1 MDSAAT
7 SSNEN
12 FLKELECPV
21 CYEYMEPPIGMCETG
36 HPICVKCKPQ
46 MRNCPV
52 CRKNIIGTRNIPLE
66 NIAGLLVY
74 PCKYKDVGCPEIVS
88 LKEKLRH
95 QSECIHE
102 TRKCPFSMVSDKN
115 CPWQGRIVDI
125 KSHVKNDHKQ
135 GYDAGEVSGEFDV
148 VISNFSAG
156 KFYRGHVFT
165 LNELFFI
172 MCDVKN
178 SNFLF
183 SIVHVGL
190 KKNVPNFRYRFA
202 LGTNK
207 SEMNAISMIF
217 GVRNFMDDEESVLN
231 LGDCVSLHYV
241 TVAKFLDENNRLYFK
256 IEIVPSDWDQILL
269 HKTGEESSHSH
280 TITLCEWT
288 SSCASDCRQRHPID
302 VYGNTGRLP
311 LVLGNPIGQPVHNF
325 GLRLIGQNYDS
336 TTNFFGQRM

>member
-7 SSNEN
+7 SSNGN
-12 FLKELECPV
+12 FLRELECPV

-46 MRNCPV
+46 LKNCPV
-52 CRKNIIGTRNIPLE
+52 CRKNITGTRNIPLE

-74 PCKYKDVGCPEIVS
+74 PCKYKDVGCPEILS

-95 QSECIHE
+95 QSECMYE
-102 TRKCPFSMVSDKN
+102 TRKCPFSMD
-115 CPWQGRIVDI
+115 CPWEGCIVDI

-135 GYDAGEVSGEFDV
+135 GYDAGEVSGEFEV
-148 VISNFSAG
+148 VISDFSGG

-178 SNFLF
+178 GNFLF

-207 SEMNAISMIF
+207 NEMNVISMIF
-217 GVRNFMDDEESVLN
+217 GVRNFMDDEEFVLN
-231 LGDCVSLHYV
+231 LGDCVSLHFI
-241 TVAKFLDENNRLYFK
+241 TVVKYLDENNRLYFK

-269 HKTGEESSHSH
+269 HKTGEEISHSH
-280 TITLCEWT
+280 TITLYEWT
-288 SSCASDCRQRHPID
+288 SSCASDSRQSNPIHVHLNTGRFSLSLRNPVRHPIPNL
-302 VYGNTGRLP
+302 GTRL
-311 LVLGNPIGQPVHNF
+311 LAQH
-325 GLRLIGQNYDS
+325 YDPAS
-336 TTNFFGQRM
+336 HLFGQRM